1 MSDIHQQTGGGEP
14 QWVDNAISNLLRGGV
29 LLSVAIVLA
38 GLFMTFVHHHEYFS
52 SRPALG
58 ELTRVGEHFPN
69 TIGGVISGVRE
80 LKGQAIVMAGLLLLI
95 ATPVARVA
103 FSIAVFAVEHD
114 KLYMLITTAV
124 LLLLLLSFAL
134 GASG

>member
-1 MSDIHQQTGGGEP
+1 MSRQPGGAEP

-29 LLSVAIVLA
+29 LLSISIVVL
-38 GLFMTFVHHHEYFS
+38 GLVITFEHHREYFS

-58 ELTRVGEHFPN
+58 ELTRAGEQFPN
-69 TIGGVISGVRE
+69 SVGGVISGVRQMR
-80 LKGQAIVMAGLLLLI
+80 GQAIVMAGLLLLI

-114 KLYMLITTAV
+114 RLYMLITTTV

>member
-1 MSDIHQQTGGGEP
+1 MTEQKGGGEP

-29 LLSVAIVLA
+29 LVSVAIVLA
-38 GLFMTFVHHHEYFS
+38 GIFVTFAHHHDYFS

-69 TIGGVISGVRE
+69 TITGVARGVRQMH
-80 LKGQAIVMAGLLLLI
+80 GQAIVMAGLLLLI

-114 KLYMLITTAV
+114 RLYMLITTVV

-134 GASG
+134 GAAG